1 MLMYVRI
8 SRNSVANN
16 LTQTWSNEKRRIK
29 KEPNLVSKVWQD
41 RYIHKRTI
49 GKVEKK
55 KREKKRHYQ

>member
-8 SRNSVANN
+8 SCHSVVNN
-16 LTQTWSNEKRRIK
+16 PTQTWSNEKRRIK
-29 KEPNLVSKVWQD
+29 KEPNVVSKVCQD
-41 RYIHKRTI
+41 RYIHERTI